1 MLIAG
6 SAVGTHHHSHIF
18 SLLPSTATSQ
28 TNNSRRRS
36 RASIQLSLKML
47 LVYIKDEDK
56 VRCMF
61 KDALDKFCLG
71 KFTLNGFRQSCMK
84 SMRHIPSSTNSKLE
98 KDLYIV
104 ARGIIPK
111 NAREIKIMEDDI
123 QPGFGG
129 FQPGQP
135 ASSRRFGHKT
145 QTQRL
150 AAEVVFARIKIPK
163 WVYWARKICQKP
175 FPEIIVVLPKN
186 QGIRGRWMN

>member
-1 MLIAG
+1 
-6 SAVGTHHHSHIF
+6 
-18 SLLPSTATSQ
+18 
-28 TNNSRRRS
+28 
-36 RASIQLSLKML
+36 ML

-61 KDALDKFCLG
+61 QDGLDKFCLG
-71 KFTLNGFRQSCMK
+71 KLP
-84 SMRHIPSSTNSKLE
+84 SMVSPVMSHDVYSTSSTNSKLE

-104 ARGIIPK
+104 ARGVIPK
-111 NAREIKIMEDDI
+111 NAGEIKIMEDDI
-123 QPGFGG
+123 QPGYGG

-135 ASSRRFGHKT
+135 ASSRQFRHKT

-175 FPEIIVVLPKN
+175 FPEIVVVLPKD